1 MSTDHKPS
9 TVEEEYF
16 AREDALKKQ
25 KLALERQKE
34 LADSLKAEM
43 KKLHFMHCPKC
54 GMELHPLQFRGFD
67 VDKCFGCN
75 GTWLDAG
82 ELEKLAH
89 PEHGAVMGS
98 VLNWFKPSK

>member
-1 MSTDHKPS
+1 MPDHKPS

-16 AREDALKKQ
+16 AREDALKRQ

-34 LADSLKAEM
+34 LAEEHKAEL
-43 KKLHFMHCPKC
+43 KRLHHGHCPNC
-54 GMELHPLQFRGFD
+54 GMELHELKFRGFD
-67 VDKCFGCN
+67 VDKCFNCG

-82 ELEKLAH
+82 ELEKLAE

-98 VLNWFKPSK
+98 VLNWFKTSR